1 MPLDNE
7 TGQDAPVVD
16 NAATTPVTATATT
29 ATTSSDTQTEDQDE
43 KTPAVEKTFTQTELN
58 EILEKRIA
66 RAESKAERRVIQA
79 LERIAPQQP
88 QQYQPHQ
95 ASDRPQRDSYASQES
110 YEDGLVDWKIDQRE
124 SVGKQQKA
132 QEQSRAI
139 ESKTEN
145 MYAEAAKIPGF
156 DRDDFNELPL
166 TPAIVQTIVDSD
178 VAPKLMAYMAAN
190 PADVARIAT
199 LSPAR
204 QAAELGKLETKVAGQ
219 KAPRVSNAPDPI
231 TTIGSQG
238 GAVKSLATA
247 TMDEY
252 IAMRKKQ
259 GARWAR

>member
-1 MPLDNE
+1 MPPENE
-7 TGQDAPVVD
+7 TGQDAPIVI
-16 NAATTPVTATATT
+16 NEATIPAPVTETAD
-29 ATTSSDTQTEDQDE
+29 ALISDTQPENQE
-43 KTPAVEKTFTQTELN
+43 NKEPAAEKTFTQKELN
-58 EILEKRIA
+58 DILEKRIA

-79 LERIAPQQP
+79 LERIAPQHIQP
-88 QQYQPHQ
+88 QYQPVYNDKPNRDQ
-95 ASDRPQRDSYASQES
+95 YVSDEAYIES
-110 YEDGLVDWKIDQRE
+110 LTDWKIDQRE
-124 SVGKQQKA
+124 SVGKQEKA

-156 DRDDFNELPL
+156 DRDDFNDLPL

-190 PADVARIAT
+190 PEDVARIAT

-204 QAAELGKLETKVAGQ
+204 QAAELGKLETKVANI
-219 KAPRVSNAPDPI
+219 KAPRVSNAPEPI
-231 TTIGSQG
+231 STIGTQG
-238 GAVKSLATA
+238 GTVKNLATA

-252 IAMRKKQ
+252 IAMRTKQ

>member
-1 MPLDNE
+1 MSLEE

-16 NAATTPVTATATT
+16 NAATPPATATAPAETL
-29 ATTSSDTQTEDQDE
+29 ASDTQTEAQDE

-66 RAESKAERRVIQA
+66 RAEAKAERRVIQA

-88 QQYQPHQ
+88 QQYQPPVN
-95 ASDRPQRDSYASQES
+95 DRPQRDSYASQES

-124 SVGKQQKA
+124 SVGKQAKA
-132 QEQSRAI
+132 HEQSQAMT
-139 ESKTEN
+139 SKTEN

-156 DRDDFNELPL
+156 DRDDFNDLPL

-190 PADVARIAT
+190 PADIARIAT

-204 QAAELGKLETKVAGQ
+204 QAAELGKLEAKVASQ
-219 KAPRVSNAPDPI
+219 KAPRVSNAPEPI
-231 TTIGSQG
+231 STIGSQG
-238 GAVKSLATA
+238 GTVKSLASA

-252 IAMRKKQ
+252 IAMRTKQ

>member
-1 MPLDNE
+1 MSLEE

-16 NAATTPVTATATT
+16 NAATPPATVTAPAETLV
-29 ATTSSDTQTEDQDE
+29 SDTQTETQDE
-43 KTPAVEKTFTQTELN
+43 KVPAVEKTFTQTELN

-66 RAESKAERRVIQA
+66 RAEAKAERRVIQA

-88 QQYQPHQ
+88 QQQYQPPVNDKPAREHF
-95 ASDRPQRDSYASQES
+95 ANDEAYIES
-110 YEDGLVDWKIDQRE
+110 LTDWKIDQRE
-124 SVGKQQKA
+124 SAGKQQKV

-156 DRDDFNELPL
+156 DRDDFNDLPL

-190 PADVARIAT
+190 PGDIARIAT

-204 QAAELGKLETKVAGQ
+204 QAAELGKLEAKVASQ
-219 KAPRVSNAPDPI
+219 KAPRVSSAPEPI
-231 TTIGSQG
+231 STIGSQG
-238 GAVKSLATA
+238 GTVKSLASA

-252 IAMRKKQ
+252 IAMRTKQ